1 MVLVLFKCVA
11 CSLVTLNVLC
21 VVGQGVILV
30 QMSDDGGLG
39 DACSIMPTV
48 QRLYS
53 TPYNIQYIQ

>member
-30 QMSDDGGLG
+30 QMSDDGGLWG
-39 DACSIMPTV
+39 GYEV
-48 QRLYS
+48 LLF
-53 TPYNIQYIQ
+53 